1 MPETEP
7 ETKSSATPLAGR
19 HALITG
25 GGRGI
30 GAAVASALARLGAD
44 LTLVGRDA
52 ARLEETA
59 AAIRETASVAV
70 LAVAGDVND
79 EHSIA
84 AAFDRAGP
92 VSILVNNAG
101 IADSAPFARI
111 DDTQWDRTIATNLTG
126 TFRCMRIAYPAM
138 VEAGWGRIVNIAS
151 TAGIKGYA
159 YTVAYCASK
168 HGVVGLTRAL
178 AMEAART
185 GVTANAVC
193 PGFTETDMATRAIAN
208 IVAKTGRGEDQARRE
223 LARINPQAKL
233 VQPEE
238 VADTV
243 AWLCLPSSSAI
254 TGQAIAV
261 AGGEVM

>member
-1 MPETEP
+1 MPETQP
-7 ETKSSATPLAGR
+7 GDRPLAGR

-30 GAAVASALARLGAD
+30 GAAVADSLARLGAD

-52 ARLEETA
+52 AVLEA
-59 AAIRETASVAV
+59 KGASIRETASCAV
-70 LAVAGDVND
+70 SCIVGDVND
-79 EHSIA
+79 EESMQ

-101 IADSAPFARI
+101 IAESAPFARI
-111 DDTQWDRTIATNLTG
+111 DDGHWDRTLATNLTG

-138 VEAGWGRIVNIAS
+138 AEAGWGRIVNVAS
-151 TAGIKGYA
+151 TAGLKGYA

-185 GVTANAVC
+185 GVTVNAVC
-193 PGFTETDMATRAIAN
+193 PSFTDTDMATRAIAN
-208 IVAKTGRGEDQARRE
+208 IVAKTGRGEDEALKE
-223 LARINPQAKL
+223 LAGVNPQGRL
-233 VQPEE
+233 VLPEE
-238 VADTV
+238 VAETV
-243 AWLCLPSSSAI
+243 AWLCLPSSASI
-254 TGQAIAV
+254 NGQAIAI
-261 AGGEVM
+261 AGGEVQ

>member
-1 MPETEP
+1 MSETL
-7 ETKSSATPLAGR
+7 SNDRPLAGR

-30 GAAVASALARLGAD
+30 GAAVADALARLGAE
-44 LTLVGRDA
+44 LTLVGRDEAVLEAKA
-52 ARLEETA
+52 AS
-59 AAIRETASVAV
+59 IRETATGAVSCVVA
-70 LAVAGDVND
+70 DVND
-79 EHSIA
+79 EASME

-92 VSILVNNAG
+92 VSILINNAG
-101 IADSAPFARI
+101 IAESAPFARI
-111 DDTQWDRTIATNLTG
+111 DDGHWERTIATNLTG

-138 VEAGWGRIVNIAS
+138 AKAGWGRIVNVAS
-151 TAGIKGYA
+151 TAGLKGYA

-185 GVTANAVC
+185 GVTVNAVC
-193 PGFTETDMATRAIAN
+193 PGFTDTDMATRAVAN
-208 IVAKTGRGEDQARRE
+208 IVAKTGRGEEETLSE
-223 LARINPQAKL
+223 LAGINPQARL
-233 VQPEE
+233 VRPDE
-238 VADTV
+238 VAETV

-261 AGGEVM
+261 AGGEVQ

>member
-1 MPETEP
+1 MTESET
-7 ETKSSATPLAGR
+7 SAPPLAGR

-30 GAAVASALARLGAD
+30 GASVADALAQLGAD
-44 LTLVGRDA
+44 LTLVGRDQ

-59 AAIRETASVAV
+59 AALRQASTVAIATAV
-70 LAVAGDVND
+70 GDVN
-79 EHSIA
+79 EEQSMA

-92 VSILVNNAG
+92 ISILINNAG
-101 IADSAPFARI
+101 IAESAPFTRI
-111 DDTQWDRTIATNLTG
+111 DDGHWDRTIATNLTG
-126 TFRCMRIAYPAM
+126 TFRCMRLAFPAM
-138 VEAGWGRIVNIAS
+138 AEAGWGRIVNIAS

-178 AMEAART
+178 AIEAARS
-185 GVTANAVC
+185 GVTVNAVC
-193 PGFTETDMATRAIAN
+193 PGFTETDMAARAIAN
-208 IVAKTGRGEDQARRE
+208 VAAKTGRGEDEARRE
-223 LARINPQAKL
+223 LTRINPQGRL
-233 VQPEE
+233 VRPEE

-243 AWLCLPSSSAI
+243 AWLCLPSSAAI

-261 AGGEVM
+261 AGGEAM

>member
-1 MPETEP
+1 MSETL
-7 ETKSSATPLAGR
+7 SNDRPLAGR

-30 GAAVASALARLGAD
+30 GAAVADALARLGAD
-44 LTLVGRDA
+44 LTLVGRDEAVLEARA
-52 ARLEETA
+52 AS
-59 AAIRETASVAV
+59 IRETAPGGVSCVVA
-70 LAVAGDVND
+70 DVND
-79 EHSIA
+79 EASME

-92 VSILVNNAG
+92 VSILINNAG
-101 IADSAPFARI
+101 IAESAPFARI
-111 DDTQWDRTIATNLTG
+111 DDGHWERTIATNLTG

-138 VEAGWGRIVNIAS
+138 AKAGWGRIVNVAS
-151 TAGIKGYA
+151 TAGLKGYA

-185 GVTANAVC
+185 GITVNAVC
-193 PGFTETDMATRAIAN
+193 PGFTDTDMATRAVAN
-208 IVAKTGRGEDQARRE
+208 IVAKTGRGEEETLSE
-223 LARINPQAKL
+223 LAGINPQARL
-233 VQPEE
+233 VRPDE
-238 VADTV
+238 VAETV

-261 AGGEVM
+261 AGGEVQ

>member
-1 MPETEP
+1 MTETE
-7 ETKSSATPLAGR
+7 TSAMPLAGR

-30 GAAVASALARLGAD
+30 GAAVGDALARIGAD
-44 LTLVGRDA
+44 LTLVGRDE

-59 AAIRETASVAV
+59 TAIRESAPIAV
-70 LAVAGDVND
+70 GTVVGDVNEED
-79 EHSIA
+79 SMA
-84 AAFDRAGP
+84 SVFDRAGP
-92 VSILVNNAG
+92 VSILINNAG
-101 IADSAPFARI
+101 IAESAPFTRI
-111 DDTQWDRTIATNLTG
+111 DDGHWDRTIATNLTG
-126 TFRCMRIAYPAM
+126 TFRCMRLAFPAM
-138 VEAGWGRIVNIAS
+138 AEAGWGRIVNIAS

-178 AMEAART
+178 AIEAART
-185 GVTANAVC
+185 GVTVNAVC
-193 PGFTETDMATRAIAN
+193 PGFTETDMAARAIAN
-208 IVAKTGRGEDQARRE
+208 VAAKTGRGEDEARRE
-223 LARINPQAKL
+223 LTRINPQGRL
-233 VQPEE
+233 VRPEE

-261 AGGEVM
+261 AGGEAM